1 MRLDS
6 WTISD
11 FWRVFIFY
19 IFTVVCFLLFFILKN
34 LVGFSIRVKYC
45 ALHYIFNC
53 LKLAAWSDKAG
64 ALVD

>member
-1 MRLDS
+1 MDS

-19 IFTVVCFLLFFILKN
+19 ILKVVCFLLFFILKT
-34 LVGFSIRVKYC
+34 LLAFSIRVKYC
-45 ALHYIFNC
+45 ALHYIFNR
-53 LKLAAWSDKAG
+53 LKLAAWCAKAG